1 MTRGKTTF
9 AKFWCRRCDGVIAGP
24 LKEFRLPTKPNPRR
38 QAGQEGLAQR
48 SRRARLMPRGCYTL
62 GDDVLG
68 VEAGSVGAGVE
79 PSVLFSPKDLRL
91 GRDAPNGSFTRRSA
105 GPCFCTK
112 RSEFGGD
119 KPGAR
124 DYVCMPLSTVSSR
137 IYDLNVSRVRVRS
150 NGNPPGVPPMGA
162 PNPKTRSLI
171 LIVDDEE
178 CMRQIKGDYL
188 RRVGYKI
195 VEAEDGCAAVEAAAR
210 ERPGLILMNYLM
222 PEMDGL
228 TATEIIRLRPELR
241 QIPIVMNSA
250 CSKDEMRQ
258 AALAAGCV
266 DYVEEPGSSLDF
278 LENIEAYLATTELD
292 ITPRCNS

>member
-1 MTRGKTTF
+1 MF
-9 AKFWCRRCDGVIAGP
+9 
-24 LKEFRLPTKPNPRR
+24 
-38 QAGQEGLAQR
+38 
-48 SRRARLMPRGCYTL
+48 S
-62 GDDVLG
+62 DDVLG
-68 VEAGSVGAGVE
+68 LKAESVEAGVE
-79 PSVLFSPKDLRL
+79 PSVLFSAKDLRL

-124 DYVCMPLSTVSSR
+124 YVCMPLSRVRSR
-137 IYDLNVSRVRVRS
+137 IYNLNVSRVRVRANES
-150 NGNPPGVPPMGA
+150 PPGVSPIDSLDA
-162 PNPKTRSLI
+162 STRKII

-188 RRVGYKI
+188 GRVGYKI
-195 VEAEDGCAAVEAAAR
+195 IEAADGCAGVEAAAR

-266 DYVEEPGSSLDF
+266 DYVEEPVSSLDF
-278 LENIEAYLATTELD
+278 LENIEDYLRIE
-292 ITPRCNS
+292 

>member
-1 MTRGKTTF
+1 MF
-9 AKFWCRRCDGVIAGP
+9 
-24 LKEFRLPTKPNPRR
+24 
-38 QAGQEGLAQR
+38 
-48 SRRARLMPRGCYTL
+48 S
-62 GDDVLG
+62 DDVLG
-68 VEAGSVGAGVE
+68 LKAESVEAGVE
-79 PSVLFSPKDLRL
+79 PSVLFSAKDLRL

-112 RSEFGGD
+112 RSEFGSD

-124 DYVCMPLSTVSSR
+124 DYVCMPLSRVRSR
-137 IYDLNVSRVRVRS
+137 IYNLNVSRVRVHAIES
-150 NGNPPGVPPMGA
+150 PPGVSPIGSLA
-162 PNPKTRSLI
+162 PTTRKLI

-188 RRVGYKI
+188 GRVGYKI
-195 VEAEDGCAAVEAAAR
+195 IEAEHGGAGVEATAR

-278 LENIEAYLATTELD
+278 LENIEDYLLVAQTSVCD
-292 ITPRCNS
+292 RAGITD